1 MASLFHH
8 IMIQCLNTIMIFTI
22 LAGWWPPATSQALSL
37 RLTATAD
44 LFDGHIFQR
53 WDGNMILSGYHCH
66 RWFSD
71 GCVSPPNQIWPPGG
85 APESN
90 LSSYML
96 VHWVKVIWAKY
107 GGSGTPWGL
116 TIIFFRKKSTSL
128 NPMTLDP
135 THSL

>member
-8 IMIQCLNTIMIFTI
+8 IMIQCLNTIMIITI
-22 LAGWWPPATSQALSL
+22 LAGWWPRATSQALSL
-37 RLTATAD
+37 RLTATVD

-53 WDGNMILSGYHCH
+53 WDGNIIFSGYHCH

-107 GGSGTPWGL
+107 GGSETHNKFFQTLKPVNNNQLTPRL
-116 TIIFFRKKSTSL
+116 T
-128 NPMTLDP
+128 
-135 THSL
+135 

>member
-1 MASLFHH
+1 
-8 IMIQCLNTIMIFTI
+8 MIFTI
-22 LAGWWPPATSQALSL
+22 LAGWWPRATSQALSL
-37 RLTATAD
+37 RLTATVD

-90 LSSYML
+90 LSLDML
-96 VHWVKVIWAKY
+96 VHWMKVIWAKD
-107 GGSGTPWGL
+107 GGSGTPWGP
-116 TIIFFRKKSTSL
+116 TIIFSDTETRY
-128 NPMTLDP
+128 
-135 THSL
+135 